1 MKELA
6 QILAFYSFKG
16 GVGRS
21 MAVLNLAYSL
31 AAKGRH
37 VLVLDMDLEAPGLS
51 GFLHREKEIAG
62 FAKGD
67 MVDLVKW
74 ASSVKLPIEL
84 SDYPPLTDYAV
95 VVPAEKVVSGHG
107 HRSQSGRLDIIPVQ
121 EERDYYDRLAALDLG
136 KYNQEDLVRTGSVLR
151 SWLKSLRFSIEVPD
165 YYGPNCERTASYDYV
180 LVDSRTGITE
190 TGGLCIGP
198 LSDQLVVLTALND
211 QNVQGTRKFLEEVG
225 VLGNPG
231 ASPESSGAPGSEAE
245 SKPCLIVA
253 SLVPTGEIK
262 TKQERLKCLEDV
274 LGKPVAKLSYHPQL
288 ALKESIFTRDYRDEY
303 LAGEYEALLF
313 KIQEMTSDGLDK
325 ALSGLLDQ
333 SRTPEQ
339 LREDIGQILRSLR
352 VTSLAPLL
360 YYPLSRTD
368 FAKVSQDADFI
379 LWDRVCRVLAQ
390 SEDPL
395 RWGVIQRWAN
405 LLSQWSLQSTDQGL
419 ALARL
424 ESAMS
429 RYAEALQYENAS
441 PVQKAMALFDR
452 GIAYGQHGEQEKA
465 IADYTAVVQ
474 MPDAPAEGK
483 ARALVNRGMTY
494 RLQGES
500 EKEIADYTA
509 VVQMPDAPAEQK
521 AKALVNRGTT
531 YGQQGESEK
540 EIADYTAVVQIPDAP
555 AEQKAQALVNR
566 GITYGRQGE
575 SEKEIADYT
584 ALAQMPD
591 APAEGKARALV
602 NRGITYGRQ
611 GELEKAIL
619 DYTAVVQMP
628 DAPAEQKAMALFNR
642 GVTYGQ
648 QGELEKAIVDYTAVV
663 QMPDGPA
670 EQKAQA
676 LVNRGSTYGRQGE
689 SEKAIVDY
697 TAVLQMPGAPAE
709 GKASA
714 LVNRG
719 ITYGRQ
725 GESEKEIADYTALAQ
740 MPEASA
746 EHKAAVLLIRGS
758 TYGRQGKSEK
768 AIVDYTA
775 VVEMPDAPAK
785 QKAQALVNR
794 GITYGQQYVSEK
806 EIADYTAV
814 VEMPDAP
821 AEQKAE
827 ALVSRGWM
835 HFVAGHHSEAIQDNR
850 QATTL
855 VPDKCLAHGSLA
867 IALLVSG
874 QTDQALVSYDRALTL
889 ATKEELDEI
898 RKDLH
903 EAVEKRGP
911 LPGAEEVMKRL
922 EAGR

>member
-1 MKELA
+1 MMSELT
-6 QILAFYSFKG
+6 QIVAFYSFKG

-62 FAKGD
+62 FAQGD

-95 VVPAEKVVSGHG
+95 VVPPEKVVSGDG
-107 HRSQSGRLDIIPVQ
+107 HRSESGRLDIIPVE
-121 EERDYYDRLAALDLG
+121 EERDYYDRLAGLDLG
-136 KYNQEDLVRTGSVLR
+136 KYNQDDLVRTGSVLR

-231 ASPESSGAPGSEAE
+231 ASPESSSAPGSGPG

-262 TKQERLKCLEDV
+262 TKQERLKCLEDA
-274 LGKPVAKLSYHPQL
+274 LGKPVVKLSYHPQL

-303 LAGEYEALLF
+303 LAGEYEDLLRQ
-313 KIQEMTSDGLDK
+313 IQGRTTDGLDK
-325 ALSGLLDQ
+325 ILQGVMPEESE
-333 SRTPEQ
+333 TPEQ
-339 LREDIGQILRSLR
+339 LREVLGRILRSPS

-360 YYPLSRTD
+360 YFYFQLSRTD
-368 FAKVSQDADFI
+368 FAKVSQDTDFI

-390 SEDPL
+390 SEDPPL
-395 RWGVIQRWAN
+395 WDVIQHWAN
-405 LLSQWSLQSTDQGL
+405 LLSQWSLQSTDQSL
-419 ALARL
+419 ASARL
-424 ESAMS
+424 DSAMS
-429 RYAEALQYENAS
+429 RYAEALQYKNAS
-441 PVQKAMALFDR
+441 PVQKAIALVNR
-452 GIAYGQHGEQEKA
+452 GIAYGQ
-465 IADYTAVVQ
+465 
-474 MPDAPAEGK
+474 
-483 ARALVNRGMTY
+483 
-494 RLQGES
+494 QGES
-500 EKEIADYTA
+500 EKAIADYTA

-521 AKALVNRGTT
+521 AKALVNRGNT

-540 EIADYTAVVQIPDAP
+540 A
-555 AEQKAQALVNR
+555 
-566 GITYGRQGE
+566 
-575 SEKEIADYT
+575 
-584 ALAQMPD
+584 
-591 APAEGKARALV
+591 
-602 NRGITYGRQ
+602 
-611 GELEKAIL
+611 
-619 DYTAVVQMP
+619 
-628 DAPAEQKAMALFNR
+628 
-642 GVTYGQ
+642 
-648 QGELEKAIVDYTAVV
+648 
-663 QMPDGPA
+663 
-670 EQKAQA
+670 
-676 LVNRGSTYGRQGE
+676 
-689 SEKAIVDY
+689 
-697 TAVLQMPGAPAE
+697 
-709 GKASA
+709 
-714 LVNRG
+714 
-719 ITYGRQ
+719 
-725 GESEKEIADYTALAQ
+725 
-740 MPEASA
+740 
-746 EHKAAVLLIRGS
+746 
-758 TYGRQGKSEK
+758 
-768 AIVDYTA
+768 
-775 VVEMPDAPAK
+775 
-785 QKAQALVNR
+785 
-794 GITYGQQYVSEK
+794 
-806 EIADYTAV
+806 IADYTAV

-821 AEQKAE
+821 AEQKAQALVNRGIAYGQQGE
-827 ALVSRGWM
+827 SEKEIADYAAVVQMPNAPAEQKAKALVSRGWM

-855 VPDKCLAHGSLA
+855 VPDECLAHGNLA

-874 QTDQALVSYDRALTL
+874 QTDQALASYDRALIL

-903 EAVEKRGP
+903 EAIEKCGP

>member
-1 MKELA
+1 MRELA

-51 GFLHREKEIAG
+51 GFLHREKEIAD

-95 VVPAEKVVSGHG
+95 VVPPEKVVSGHG
-107 HRSQSGRLDIIPVQ
+107 HPSESGRLDIIPVE

-136 KYNQEDLVRTGSVLR
+136 KYDQEDLVRTGSVLR
-151 SWLKSLRFSIEVPD
+151 DWLKSLRFSIEVPD
-165 YYGPNCERTASYDYV
+165 YYGPNCERTASYNYV

-211 QNVQGTRKFLEEVG
+211 QNIQGTRKFLEEVG

-231 ASPESSGAPGSEAE
+231 ASPESSGVPGSEPE
-245 SKPCLIVA
+245 SKPYLIVA
-253 SLVPTGEIK
+253 SLVPTGEIE
-262 TKQERLKCLEDV
+262 TKQERLKCLEEA
-274 LGKPVAKLSYHPQL
+274 LGKPVVKLSYHPQL

-313 KIQEMTSDGLDK
+313 KIQEMTSDGFNK
-325 ALSGLLDQ
+325 ALPGLLGQ

-339 LREDIGQILRSLR
+339 LREDLGQILRSPR

-360 YYPLSRTD
+360 HYQLSRTD
-368 FAKVSQDADFI
+368 FAKISQDTDFI
-379 LWDRVCRVLAQ
+379 LWDRVCRVLAK

-395 RWGVIQRWAN
+395 RWDVIFRWAN
-405 LLSQWSLQSTDQGL
+405 LLSQWSLQSADQIL
-419 ALARL
+419 ASARI

-429 RYAEALQYENAS
+429 RYAEALQYKNAS
-441 PVQKAMALFDR
+441 PVQKAMALFNR
-452 GIAYGQHGEQEKA
+452 GVTYGKLGEQEKA
-465 IADYTAVVQ
+465 I
-474 MPDAPAEGK
+474 
-483 ARALVNRGMTY
+483 
-494 RLQGES
+494 
-500 EKEIADYTA
+500 I
-509 VVQMPDAPAEQK
+509 
-521 AKALVNRGTT
+521 
-531 YGQQGESEK
+531 
-540 EIADYTAVVQIPDAP
+540 
-555 AEQKAQALVNR
+555 
-566 GITYGRQGE
+566 
-575 SEKEIADYT
+575 
-584 ALAQMPD
+584 
-591 APAEGKARALV
+591 
-602 NRGITYGRQ
+602 
-611 GELEKAIL
+611 

-642 GVTYGQ
+642 GVTYVQ
-648 QGELEKAIVDYTAVV
+648 QGESEKAIIDYTAVV
-663 QMPDGPA
+663 QMPDAPA
-670 EQKAQA
+670 EQKANA
-676 LVNRGSTYGRQGE
+676 LVNRGLIYGQQGE
-689 SEKAIVDY
+689 SEK
-697 TAVLQMPGAPAE
+697 Q
-709 GKASA
+709 
-714 LVNRG
+714 
-719 ITYGRQ
+719 
-725 GESEKEIADYTALAQ
+725 
-740 MPEASA
+740 
-746 EHKAAVLLIRGS
+746 
-758 TYGRQGKSEK
+758 
-768 AIVDYTA
+768 
-775 VVEMPDAPAK
+775 
-785 QKAQALVNR
+785 
-794 GITYGQQYVSEK
+794 
-806 EIADYTAV
+806 IADYTAV
-814 VEMPDAP
+814 VQMPNAP
-821 AEQKAE
+821 AEQKAK

-855 VPDKCLAHGSLA
+855 VPDKCLAHGNLA

-874 QTDQALVSYDRALTL
+874 QADQALVSYDRALTL

-903 EAVEKRGP
+903 EAIEKRGP